1 MATDFK
7 VPNLGEGISSG
18 TVGRVLVNAGDSIA
32 ANQPLFELETDK
44 AVTEI
49 NAPSAMNIVTVVAK
63 EGQQVKV
70 GEVLLTYEG
79 GAATAPA
86 PAAAVAS
93 APAPAPAAAPTP
105 TPTPAPAAPKLTVIE
120 APRPTPVAV
129 AAPVAAVARVAGAP
143 VVAAPSVRKLAREMG
158 VDINTVP
165 TVDPSGRVTAQDV
178 INFAQG
184 GAPAAAPVTAAAAPS
199 PAPATPSAA
208 AAAPSGTAGADR
220 WGAVVREPMNGVR
233 KKTVQHMTHCWT
245 TIPHVTHFEK
255 ADISGL
261 ESLRAQYAK
270 SFDAKGGKLT
280 VTVFLIKV
288 LALALRKFPKFNAS
302 IDTQTEEVLYKQ
314 YCNVGVAV
322 DTPSGLLVPVI
333 RDADTKSIL
342 DLSIEIPALAAKARD
357 RKLSI
362 DDMQGG
368 CVTVTNLGGVG
379 GGGFQSFTPIINSPE
394 VAILGVSRA
403 AHEPVFENGAFV
415 PKLRLPLALSYDHR
429 LIDGADAARFMKWYV
444 QAIENPWTLFI
455 DA

>member
-18 TVGRVLVNAGDSIA
+18 TVGRVLVKAGDSIA

-49 NAPSAMNIVTVVAK
+49 NAPAAMTIVALQVT

-70 GEVLLTYEG
+70 GQVLLTYEG
-79 GAATAPA
+79 GAAA
-86 PAAAVAS
+86 
-93 APAPAPAAAPTP
+93 AAAPTP
-105 TPTPAPAAPKLTVIE
+105 AAAPAASPTPAPAAPKMTVIE
-120 APRPTPVAV
+120 APRPAPVAV
-129 AAPVAAVARVAGAP
+129 AAPVAAAARVAGAP

-158 VDINTVP
+158 VDINAVP
-165 TVDPSGRVTAQDV
+165 TADPSGRVTAQDV

-184 GAPAAAPVTAAAAPS
+184 GAPAAAPVAAAAVSS
-199 PAPATPSAA
+199 PAPAPVSAA
-208 AAAPSGTAGADR
+208 PAGAAGADR

-255 ADISGL
+255 ADISAL
-261 ESLRAQYAK
+261 ETLRAQYAK

-333 RDADTKSIL
+333 RDADAKSIL

-379 GGGFQSFTPIINSPE
+379 GGGFQSFTPIINAPE